1 MRITSKQLR
10 QIIREELNEAFKS
23 AMSVPRGRVTRHLG
37 AITGL
42 SFETVYNDETAQEFD
57 VIATVRKGEPVV
69 TKFFTTPYGDL
80 NSRRQEIAAKV
91 AKEIGYSGG
100 AEPSP
105 RDVMSAPGFD
115 DVVAGFEQAE
125 SEYEAAT
132 SYSDS
137 DF

>member
-10 QIIREELNEAFKS
+10 QIIREELNEAFKT
-23 AMSVPRGRVTRHLG
+23 AMSVPRGRVKRHLG

-42 SFETVYNDETAQEFD
+42 AFETVYNDETAQEFD
-57 VIATVRKGEPVV
+57 VIATTRKGEPVV

-80 NSRRQEIAAKV
+80 SARRQEIAEKV
-91 AKEIGYSGG
+91 AGDVSYAVG
-100 AEPSP
+100 ADLSP

-115 DVVAGFEQAE
+115 DGVAGFEQAE
-125 SEYEAAT
+125 SEYAAAT